1 MPDELRGQRKD
12 QSSARE
18 LLIFLY
24 GKYQGRG
31 YRDLRHVFRQTE
43 IRRQNHRKIEDHQSW
58 SESADHLMHD
68 TTQYE
73 KLKA

>member
-43 IRRQNHRKIEDHQSW
+43 IRRQNHRKIEDHQS
-58 SESADHLMHD
+58 
-68 TTQYE
+68 
-73 KLKA
+73 